1 MSIGGLTPNK
11 FSFYFEI
18 NDLRKINLTQIEH
31 DPSKY
36 NLFYIYFKIV
46 ITIFNKYNNC

>member
-31 DPSKY
+31 DPR
-36 NLFYIYFKIV
+36 
-46 ITIFNKYNNC
+46 KYNNFIFILKLL